1 MSQDAS
7 PLGLLTPHAAPGA
20 PPPVLL
26 GYQARWVEDQAPL
39 KLAEKGRRVGLTWAE
54 AADDAL
60 IAATEGGSNVF
71 YISATQDM
79 AREYIEAVAMWAR
92 AFDLAASSI
101 SEGIYADEGR
111 DGAERHIKTY
121 EVTFPRSGRR
131 VLALSSRPANLR
143 GKQGVIVIDEAAFA
157 PDLPGLIKAALAMLM
172 WGDRVR
178 IISTHNG
185 AENRFNQL
193 IQEVR
198 AGKRG
203 SATVHRIAFMDAVRD
218 GLFKRVCL
226 RKGRTW
232 TQQAEDDWVDGT
244 YAFYGE
250 DSAEELDAVPS
261 ASAGAYL
268 SLVLIEQRM
277 VPWAPG
283 APWALPTI
291 VRGRWT
297 DEFAF
302 LPEDVRRA
310 AVQGWI
316 DENLAPVVRLLR
328 TARRHSF
335 GEDFARSLNLTSIT
349 LLEEGADLVR
359 RVVLQLEL
367 GNCPFAAQQQILFY
381 LLDHVPRLRSG
392 AMDAGGNGSA
402 LAEATAQRY
411 GTQRVARIM
420 LTRGFYLEHMPKL
433 KAALEDGTLAD
444 IPRCQLLR
452 DDLRAI
458 TVIDG
463 VPQIAGGDTTRSA
476 AARAAAA
483 EGGGKIKRHG
493 DFAVSLFLALYA
505 SLTGG
510 GEIAWTPVPATSG
523 RYAERQD
530 GGAGGSARLRMR
542 PDPMRDFR
550 ADGGSGGEW

>member
-1 MSQDAS
+1 VSAAN
-7 PLGLLTPHAAPGA
+7 PLALLTPQAAPNA

-26 GYQARWVEDQAPL
+26 GYQQRWVADQAQL
-39 KLAEKGRRVGLTWAE
+39 KIAEKGRRVGLTWAE

-60 IAATEGGSNVF
+60 IAAAEGGSNVF

-92 AFDLAASSI
+92 AFDSAAGAI
-101 SEGIYADEGR
+101 SEGIYADEGK

-121 EVTFPRSGRR
+121 EVTFPRSGKR

-157 PDLPGLIKAALAMLM
+157 PDLPGLLKAALAMLM
-172 WGDRVR
+172 WGDKVR

-203 SATVHRIAFMDAVRD
+203 AATVHRIPFRDAVAD
-218 GLFKRVCL
+218 GLFRRVCL

-232 TQQAEDDWVDGT
+232 TQAAEDAWVAET
-244 YAFYGE
+244 YAFYG
-250 DSAEELDAVPS
+250 DDAPEELDAVPS

-277 VPWAPG
+277 VPWVPG
-283 APWALPTI
+283 VLPSI
-291 VRGRWT
+291 VRGRWA
-297 DEFAF
+297 DDFAF
-302 LPEDVRRA
+302 QPEHVRVG
-310 AVQGWI
+310 AVQAWI
-316 DENLAPVVRLLR
+316 EENLAPLVRQLSPL
-328 TARRHSF
+328 RRHSF
-335 GEDFARSLNLTSIT
+335 GEDFARSMNLTSIT
-349 LLEEGADLVR
+349 LLEEGVDLVR

-367 GNCPFAAQQQILFY
+367 FNCPFSAQQQILFW
-381 LLDHVPRLRSG
+381 LLDHVPRLRAG

-420 LTRGFYLEHMPKL
+420 LTRAFYLEHMPRL
-433 KAALEDGTLAD
+433 KAALEDATLTD
-444 IPRCQLLR
+444 IPRDEQLR

-458 TVIDG
+458 VVIDG

-483 EGGGKIKRHG
+483 EGGGKVKRHG
-493 DFAVSLFLALYA
+493 DFAVSLFLGLYA
-505 SLTGG
+505 SLHGG
-510 GEIAWTPVPATSG
+510 SEIAWTAVPAIAG
-523 RYAERQD
+523 RFAERPEGGD
-530 GGAGGSARLRMR
+530 GRLRMR
-542 PDPMRDFR
+542 PDPMRDMPR
-550 ADGGSGGEW
+550 SAGAGGEW

>member
-1 MSQDAS
+1 VKPSAS
-7 PLGLLTPHAAPGA
+7 PLSLLTPAAAPSA

-26 GYQARWVEDQAPL
+26 GYQQRWVEDPAQL

-60 IAATEGGSNVF
+60 IAAAEGGSNVF

-92 AFDLAASSI
+92 AFDLAAGSV
-101 SEGIYADEGR
+101 SEGLYADEGK
-111 DGAERHIKTY
+111 DGADRHIKTY
-121 EVTFPRSGRR
+121 EVTFPRSGKR

-157 PDLPGLIKAALAMLM
+157 PDLAGLLKAALAMLM
-172 WGDRVR
+172 WGDKVR

-193 IQEVR
+193 VQEVR

-203 SATVHRIAFMDAVRD
+203 AATVHRIAFLEAVAD
-218 GLFKRVCL
+218 GLFRRVCL
-226 RKGRTW
+226 RKARPW
-232 TQQAEDDWVDGT
+232 TQAAQDAWVAET
-244 YAFYGE
+244 YAFYG
-250 DSAEELDAVPS
+250 DDAPEELDAVPS

-277 VPWAPG
+277 VPWVPG
-283 APWALPTI
+283 VLPAI
-291 VRGRWT
+291 VRGRWA
-297 DEFAF
+297 DDFAF
-302 LPEDVRRA
+302 QPEPVRYH

-316 DENLAPVVRLLR
+316 DENLAPLVRQLSPL
-328 TARRHSF
+328 RRHSF
-335 GEDFARSLNLTSIT
+335 GEDFARSQNLTSIT
-349 LLEEGADLVR
+349 VLEEGADLVR
-359 RVVLQLEL
+359 RLQLQLEL
-367 GNCPFAAQQQILFY
+367 FNCPFGAQQQILFW
-381 LLDHVPRLRSG
+381 LLDHVPRLRAG

-420 LTRGFYLEHMPKL
+420 LSRAIYLEHMPKL
-433 KAALEDGTLAD
+433 KAALEDDTLGN
-444 IPRCQLLR
+444 IPRDEQLR

-483 EGGGKIKRHG
+483 EGGGKLKRHG

-505 SLTGG
+505 S
-510 GEIAWTPVPATSG
+510 
-523 RYAERQD
+523 QH
-530 GGAGGSARLRMR
+530 GGSEVAWQAVPPVASPWVDRPEGATRGLRLR
-542 PDPMRDFR
+542 PDPLRDLPPALHAR
-550 ADGGSGGEW
+550 SGGDW